1 MNADTPATPK
11 PNPSEVTVLLQAW
24 KAGDQAAGEELV
36 PLVYNEL
43 HRISRSFLRKERA
56 NHTLQATALVNEAY
70 MKLAEQN
77 KIDWQNRAHFLS
89 VAAQMMRRI
98 LINYW
103 KERNAQK
110 RGGGAVVLTLEEGQ
124 IGGKGGIDL
133 EVLNDGLEKLAE
145 RDERKARLIE
155 LKFFGGLTEE
165 ELAEV
170 LGVSVP
176 TIRRDWR
183 LARVWLYR
191 YLGEEGRSS

>member
-1 MNADTPATPK
+1 MNDNLQA
-11 PNPSEVTVLLQAW
+11 NPPQDVTILLQAW
-24 KAGDQAAGEELV
+24 QAGNQTAMDELV
-36 PLVYNEL
+36 PLIYNEL
-43 HRISRSFLRKERA
+43 HRISRAFLKKERR

-70 MKLAEQN
+70 MKLAGQN
-77 KIDWQNRAHFLS
+77 QMNWQSRAHFLS

-110 RGGGAVVLTLEEGQ
+110 RGGDAIVFTLDDAPAAM
-124 IGGKGGIDL
+124 GGGGIDL
-133 EVLNDGLEKLAE
+133 EVLNDGLNQLAA
-145 RDERKARLIE
+145 RDERKSRLVE

-176 TIRRDWR
+176 TVRRDWR

-191 YLGEEGRSS
+191 FFEENAANHRV